1 MPTDL
6 EILPISL
13 TEWEL
18 SDLRQLHEE
27 LQDKQLVP
35 MNLTVNRLVLR
46 LAQRRAEEVRAALA
60 NSSLELVADLLK

>member
-6 EILPISL
+6 ETLPVTL

-27 LQDKQLVP
+27 LQDRSLVP
-35 MNLTVNRLVLR
+35 LAMTLNRLVLR
-46 LAQRRAEEVRAALA
+46 LAQRRAEEIRAALA
-60 NSSLELVADLLK
+60 AGQLDQAGELLK